1 MSDKN
6 VSGRKC
12 DLRTTLIVST
22 YNWPEAL
29 ALCLESVRR
38 QRRLP
43 DEVIVGD
50 DGSGEETWRLIERLQ
65 RDFPVPLR
73 HVWQEDKG
81 FRLAMC
87 RNKCIA
93 AARGEYIIQV
103 DGDIILHPAFVA
115 DHVAFARR
123 GYYVK
128 GGRVNITRRLKER
141 LCAAGKY
148 RGLGFFSPGLTRRE
162 NAIHCLPLA
171 RYLAPRRKTQPGLG
185 CNMSF
190 WREDLVAV
198 NGYDE
203 FYEGWGGEDYDLA
216 VRLQHLGRQ
225 KLSLKFAAIGFHL
238 WHEDKHMQ
246 NRKKNFDYYH
256 EIAAGQVTRCK
267 KGVDQY
273 LEDRKEEEGR

>member
-1 MSDKN
+1 MNDKN

-50 DGSGEETWRLIERLQ
+50 DGSGEETRRLIERLQ

-73 HVWQEDKG
+73 HVWQEDEG
-81 FRLAMC
+81 FRKAKVI
-87 RNKCIA
+87 NKCFAIA
-93 AARGEYIIQV
+93 QYEYVIEV
-103 DGDIILHPAFVA
+103 DGDMVLHPGFVQ
-115 DHVAFARR
+115 DHLAFARR
-123 GYYVK
+123 GCYIK
-128 GGRVNITRRLKER
+128 GGRVNITRKETMR
-141 LCAAGKY
+141 RCRRGKY
-148 RGLGFFSPGLTRRE
+148 KALSFFTWGLTRRE
-162 NAIHCLPLA
+162 NAIRCLPLA

-185 CNMSF
+185 CNTSF

-216 VRLQHLGRQ
+216 VRLQHLGRR

-238 WHEDKHMQ
+238 WHEDKHMY
-246 NRKKNFDYYH
+246 NREKNFEYYY
-256 EIAAGQVTRCK
+256 K
-267 KGVDQY
+267 KATGRETWCERGMDQY
-273 LEDRKEEEGR
+273 L